1 MSPGLGQA
9 EISAGQA
16 MGQNPLSCRQLGRE
30 TVCLDIN
37 SRISAVWERLAPAK
51 LLALLSHAKGD
62 HKDLA
67 MLPLAGTS
75 LSGSSM

>member
-1 MSPGLGQA
+1 MSPGLRQA

-30 TVCLDIN
+30 TACLDIN